1 MKLLL
6 AEDEKELSKALV
18 TLLKMN
24 NYTVD
29 AVFNGEDALDYL
41 TLNEYDGAILDVMMP
56 KKDGF
61 SVLKSARE
69 QGVKTPVLMLT
80 AKSEIDDK
88 VTGLDLGADDYLTK
102 PFAVKELL
110 ARVRA
115 MIRRKGE
122 IKEDTLQFNGLYL
135 DRASYELYTEHGK
148 IKLVNK
154 EFQMMELMMSN
165 PKKIFSAES
174 FLDKIWGCE
183 DDAEIT
189 TVWVYVSYLRKK
201 LSSIGAKVT
210 VKAARNVGYF
220 LEKTDA

>member
-6 AEDEKELSKALV
+6 AEDEKALSNALMTV
-18 TLLKMN
+18 LKMN
-24 NYTVD
+24 HYTVD

-56 KKDGF
+56 KRDGF
-61 SVLKSARE
+61 SVLKEARS
-69 QGVKTPVLMLT
+69 QGVKTPVLILT

-122 IKEDTLQFNGLYL
+122 IEDNTLSYGDITL
-135 DRASYELYTEHGK
+135 DRETFELSTQNGSV
-148 IKLVNK
+148 KLVNK
-154 EFQMMELMMSN
+154 EFQIMELLMRN
-165 PKKIFSAES
+165 PKKIFSAEAI
-174 FLDKIWGCE
+174 LDKAWGV
-183 DDAEIT
+183 DDEAEIT
-189 TVWVYVSYLRKK
+189 TVWVYVSYIRKK
-201 LSSIGAKVT
+201 LDRVGAKVKI
-210 VKAARNVGYF
+210 KATRNVGYS
-220 LEKTDA
+220 LEKNDG